1 MKVKFRVPAFIE
13 MTVDVECDSV
23 NDAFGTILEGEFDVI
38 NTEVLEWDYSEIEG
52 LDEVKN

>member
-13 MTVDVECDSV
+13 MTVDVDCDSI